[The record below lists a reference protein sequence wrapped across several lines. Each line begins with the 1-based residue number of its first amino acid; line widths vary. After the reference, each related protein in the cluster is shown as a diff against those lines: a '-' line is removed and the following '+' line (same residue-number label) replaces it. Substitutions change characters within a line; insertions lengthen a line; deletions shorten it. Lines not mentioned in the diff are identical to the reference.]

1 MCVCVYIYVYT
12 LIHNGILFNFRKKK
26 ILPFAATWINLED
39 IIFNEIFKQRSILGS
54 VYVVPKKMIL
64 IESAY
69 NDGGQGS
76 GEGTMGRC
84 RSKGTNSQLQR
95 SNVHR

>member
-1 MCVCVYIYVYT
+1 MKYSDREVQIV
-12 LIHNGILFNFRKKK
+12 
-26 ILPFAATWINLED
+26 
-39 IIFNEIFKQRSILGS
+39 GS

-64 IESAY
+64 IESEY
-69 NDGGQGS
+69 NDGGQGL

-95 SNVHR
+95 SNVYR